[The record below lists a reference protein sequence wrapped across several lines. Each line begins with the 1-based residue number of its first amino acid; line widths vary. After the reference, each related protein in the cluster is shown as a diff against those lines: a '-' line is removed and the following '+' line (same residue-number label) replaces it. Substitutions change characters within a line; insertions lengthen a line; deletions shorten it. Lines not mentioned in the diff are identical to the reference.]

1 MYVYINTIYLHNVI
15 VCVCVHAG
23 VLQAVRSRQWR
34 VHLIYLIYTYM
45 HTYMQV
51 CREQC
56 EAGSGGYT
64 CYFRPADSLF
74 GLLRQNLAD
83 SRVDS
88 VGAVLSSL
96 ALLVLKRKY

>member
-1 MYVYINTIYLHNVI
+1 
-15 VCVCVHAG
+15 
-23 VLQAVRSRQWR
+23 
-34 VHLIYLIYTYM
+34 
-45 HTYMQV
+45 MQV
-51 CREQC
+51 CGEQC

-88 VGAVLSSL
+88 VGALLSSLAVLVLSSL
-96 ALLVLKRKY
+96 AVLVLSSLAVLVLKRKY

>member
-1 MYVYINTIYLHNVI
+1 M
-15 VCVCVHAG
+15 ASSAK
-23 VLQAVRSRQWR
+23 QAVEATPAIS
-34 VHLIYLIYTYM
+34 YTYII
-45 HTYMQV
+45 HTCMQV
-51 CREQC
+51 CGEQC

-88 VGAVLSSL
+88 VGALLSSL
-96 ALLVLKRKY
+96 ALLALLVAPQVSVFALQYQYSK

>member
-1 MYVYINTIYLHNVI
+1 
-15 VCVCVHAG
+15 
-23 VLQAVRSRQWR
+23 
-34 VHLIYLIYTYM
+34 
-45 HTYMQV
+45 MQV
-51 CREQC
+51 CGEQC

-96 ALLVLKRKY
+96 AVLLSSLAVLVLKRKY